1 MSWNKRK
8 IQRWFR
14 ILHRD
19 IGYLTVGITLV
30 YALSGFLLSHRKLF
44 PAAKKEA
51 FTIDLPPNLNS
62 ESLLKYWEL
71 NLPLI
76 KLNNHK
82 ESENTIQLFL
92 ERGNGYYNKSNGET
106 SYEIITRRPVISFLN
121 QLHRNRKKGWPY
133 IADAYAFLLGF
144 LAISGLFITN
154 GKNGFLQ
161 RGIWLV
167 SLGII
172 LVLVFIFIP

>member
-172 LVLVFIFIP
+172 LVLIFIFIP

>member
-121 QLHRNRKKGWPY
+121 QLHRNRRKGWPY

>member
-1 MSWNKRK
+1 MVSHFTQRYRK
-8 IQRWFR
+8 SS
-14 ILHRD
+14 
-19 IGYLTVGITLV
+19 VGITLV
-30 YALSGFLLSHRKLF
+30 YALCGFLLSYRNIF
-44 PAAKKEA
+44 PAAKKET
-51 FTIDLPPNLNS
+51 FTIDLPLNLNS

-71 NLPLI
+71 NLPL

-92 ERGNGYYNKSNGET
+92 ERGKGYYNKSNGET

>member
-76 KLNNHK
+76 KLKNHK
-82 ESENTIQLFL
+82 ESENNIQLFL

>member
-76 KLNNHK
+76 KQANLIP
-82 ESENTIQLFL
+82 S
-92 ERGNGYYNKSNGET
+92 
-106 SYEIITRRPVISFLN
+106 
-121 QLHRNRKKGWPY
+121 
-133 IADAYAFLLGF
+133 
-144 LAISGLFITN
+144 
-154 GKNGFLQ
+154 
-161 RGIWLV
+161 
-167 SLGII
+167 I
-172 LVLVFIFIP
+172 LRDFHC

>member
-1 MSWNKRK
+1 
-8 IQRWFR
+8 
-14 ILHRD
+14 
-19 IGYLTVGITLV
+19 
-30 YALSGFLLSHRKLF
+30 
-44 PAAKKEA
+44 
-51 FTIDLPPNLNS
+51 
-62 ESLLKYWEL
+62 
-71 NLPLI
+71 LPLI

>member
-1 MSWNKRK
+1 MVSHFT
-8 IQRWFR
+8 QRYR
-14 ILHRD
+14 
-19 IGYLTVGITLV
+19 TSSVGITLI
-30 YALSGFLLSHRKLF
+30 YALSGFLLFHRNIF
-44 PAAKKEA
+44 PAAKKET

-71 NLPLI
+71 NLPL

-121 QLHRNRKKGWPY
+121 QLHRYRKKGWPY
-133 IADAYAFLLGF
+133 IVDAYAFLLGF
-144 LAISGLFITN
+144 LTISGLFITN

-172 LVLVFIFIP
+172 LVLIFIFIP

>member
-71 NLPLI
+71 NLPL

>member
-1 MSWNKRK
+1 MNWNKRK

-30 YALSGFLLSHRKLF
+30 YVISGFLLSHKNKF
-44 PAAKKEA
+44 PAAKKEK
-51 FTIDLPPNLNS
+51 FSINLPLNLNS
-62 ESLLKYWEL
+62 ESFLKYWEL
-71 NLPLI
+71 NLPV
-76 KLNNHK
+76 KLNNYK

-92 ERGNGYYNKSNGET
+92 EGGNGYYDKSSGKT
-106 SYEIITRRPVISFLN
+106 SYEIITKRPVISFLN
-121 QLHRNRKKGWPY
+121 QLHLNQKKGWPY

-154 GKNGFLQ
+154 RKNGFLQ

-167 SLGII
+167 SLGVI
-172 LVLVFIFIP
+172 LVLVFVFIP

>member
-82 ESENTIQLFL
+82 ESENNIQLFL

>member
-1 MSWNKRK
+1 MVSHFTQRYRK
-8 IQRWFR
+8 SS
-14 ILHRD
+14 
-19 IGYLTVGITLV
+19 VEITLV
-30 YALSGFLLSHRKLF
+30 YALCGFLLSYRNIF
-44 PAAKKEA
+44 PAAKKET

-71 NLPLI
+71 NLPL